1 MADGRSTAVDDPAV
15 RPGVAFAGVFA
26 VTFAGLIAVGA
37 VLPVLPRY
45 VHGPLDGGNV
55 AVGVVV
61 GSYAVTGL
69 LLRPVAGRLAD
80 RRGRKPTVLIGT
92 LLVAVSGFMYLL
104 PLGVPGL
111 ILARL
116 VLGAGEGSVFTAG
129 SAWIVDL
136 APAERRGRVIGLYG
150 LAVWG
155 ALRIGPLFGE
165 LLLQLSGYTLVW
177 IFAGVA
183 PLIGATI
190 AARLP
195 DPYRPSADPPSERQP
210 LIAREAIVPGSAL
223 ALASVGYATVAA
235 FVVLHLDARGVG
247 HGATAFGAFATMVV
261 LTRLVAGDLPDRIGP
276 ARVAVAAAA
285 VEAVGLTTVGLAGSL
300 PVAIAGSLAMGA
312 AFSLLYPSLSLI
324 VVGRVPENRRGAALG
339 TFTAFFDA
347 GVGLGAPLAGIA
359 VVLSDYEGAFLLS
372 AAIALVSMATIALAI
387 SPRGRAALAGRR
399 A

>member
-1 MADGRSTAVDDPAV
+1 MNDAGADIEV
-15 RPGVAFAGVFA
+15 RPGVAFAGIFA
-26 VTFAGLIAVGA
+26 VTFAGLLAVGA

-45 VHGPLDGGNV
+45 VHGPLDGGNI

-61 GSYAVTGL
+61 GSYAATGL
-69 LLRPVAGRLAD
+69 LLRPISGRFAD
-80 RRGRKPTVLIGT
+80 RRGRKPTVLFGS
-92 LLVAVSGFMYLL
+92 LLVALSGFLYLL
-104 PLGVPGL
+104 PLGIPGL

-116 VLGAGEGSVFTAG
+116 VLGAGEGTVFTAG

-136 APAERRGRVIGLYG
+136 APPERRGRVIGLYG

-155 ALRIGPLFGE
+155 ALSIGPLIGE

-183 PLIGATI
+183 PLAGAAV
-190 AARLP
+190 AARIP
-195 DPYRPSADPPSERQP
+195 DPYRPRPVEEHEHHP
-210 LIAREAIVPGSAL
+210 LIAREAVAPGAAL

-276 ARVAVAAAA
+276 ARVATAAAL
-285 VEAVGLTTVGLAGSL
+285 VEAVGLATIGFSQSLA
-300 PVAIAGSLAMGA
+300 VAIAGSLAMGA

-347 GVGLGAPLAGIA
+347 GVGIGAPLAGVA

-372 AAIALVSMATIALAI
+372 AVIALVSMATIVLAI
-387 SPRGRAALAGRR
+387 SSRGRTLLAR